1 MQQKR
6 ERELSQGRLWTW
18 DRELPTC
25 LLNRKGNPGKLA
37 VAIIQRKVMLVVA
50 VSQQSNLFHVPFLV
64 HVGHTNPCPGTQ
76 LQGNNC
82 KNTIVTIIVIIK

>member
-1 MQQKR
+1 M
-6 ERELSQGRLWTW
+6 G
-18 DRELPTC
+18 

-50 VSQQSNLFHVPFLV
+50 VSQQSNLFHVPSLV

-82 KNTIVTIIVIIK
+82 KNTIVTIIVIIKQNMQTYQIFFFKAIITPS